1 MLMFNDFLY
10 LQIYTA
16 TSNGEPRCSFEV
28 TVFYGD
34 INWAGSYLVEP
45 EGLEPDQK
53 YRDVPVIE
61 GDQEVFLCMARV
73 VEGDSPNEMTWDG
86 IGPFNASTSGEMMTE
101 TSVQYA
107 LDTITVNIVDAAAID
122 EKSIWCEYGNYPDTV
137 IANTEL
143 LFKAFV
149 PGGFDFPKDL
159 CKSCNGT
166 EYFKLSKAT
175 KKKTHGESLSFNMKQ
190 MIRDKVMNKYGAT
203 DVVTDSTGNICGC
216 L

>member
-1 MLMFNDFLY
+1 
-10 LQIYTA
+10 
-16 TSNGEPRCSFEV
+16 
-28 TVFYGD
+28 
-34 INWAGSYLVEP
+34 
-45 EGLEPDQK
+45 
-53 YRDVPVIE
+53 
-61 GDQEVFLCMARV
+61 MARV
-73 VEGDSPNEMTWDG
+73 VEGDSLNEITWDG
-86 IGPFNASTSGEMMTE
+86 IVPFNASTSGEIVTE
-101 TSVQYA
+101 TSVRYA

-216 L
+216 A

>member
-1 MLMFNDFLY
+1 MFHNFFY

-16 TSNGEPRCSFEV
+16 TSPNGEPRCSFEV
-28 TVFYGD
+28 TVFYGE

-73 VEGDSPNEMTWDG
+73 MEGDSPNEITWDG
-86 IGPFNASTSGEMMTE
+86 IGPFNASTSGEIVTE
-101 TSVQYA
+101 TSVRYA

-122 EKSIWCEYGNYPDTV
+122 EKSIWCDYGKPTIYLP
-137 IANTEL
+137 TEL

-149 PGGFDFPKDL
+149 PGGLDFPPDL
-159 CKSCNGT
+159 CESCNGT

-175 KKKTHGESLSFNMKQ
+175 NQNTDLSFNMKQ
-190 MIRDKVMNKYGAT
+190 MIREKVMNKYGAT

-216 L
+216 K